1 MANKTFNTRVKNKRD
16 TAANWEA
23 VATTFQ
29 PLDGELIIVDTAAGK
44 TRFKVGRYDTAK
56 GRLLYYNEIPFTDE
70 YLYNDLNESQGKIYD
85 KLKGIDDKSIIEMTL
100 ESVFDNTKFVNY
112 RIGLWQFG
120 KTGFYKLNIPKRG
133 TTATQLFLYAQKIK
147 EDGTTPEDPFSQDN
161 LLRISP
167 LTGDEQVESVF
178 VQVDYTDTDTLTVY
192 KVQFLNVITF
202 PGTININ
209 TYNKTTQKWDFTSV
223 TESSAKW
230 ANNATQVSNA
240 LTLTKGD
247 TTTKFDGS
255 TAQTVEIPTKT
266 SELTND
272 SFVSYTEQALTK
284 DQQNQAKTNLGIDI
298 LTGNT
303 TTVTPTQVKEA
314 ILAGRPIAITY
325 VDNTYGNLTFTS
337 FGYSLENNVVVA
349 NLVAIANGQYI
360 LADLTGIINTKG
372 WGLQTTELGTSTDI
386 ANNYVKYSES
396 QTLTDEQ
403 KATAR
408 TNIGAI
414 SSSEVSSNYLSLDD
428 TQVLTEIQQDNLKDK
443 LGYINNLKVLSN
455 WIEATELLKK
465 KSGHVLVIQD
475 DAHSDGDNIPN
486 IAGDAYPLLLI
497 PARVRSTTQT
507 FHGIDAYGNNYSCS
521 FLYPS
526 YKFNVTKYS
535 MDQQIMKADPT
546 EDMQIATK
554 KYVDSA
560 VGSTKFDIVLTL
572 DTSKNKYVPTQTW
585 DEIKAAL
592 EKSTDV
598 KDYNLIVDGVYWS
611 IERFVPDIASSIP
624 GLYLQARN
632 TYNYKTTTN
641 PNNDEIV
648 TLYKV
653 TTIDYEIGQNI
664 NKVTSTDGA
673 VTPYVENYVNIR
685 KDDTGAFS
693 CFPIH
698 AIEYLFERNLNTIPT
713 LLYDT
718 VYSLDGIE
726 MTNNSISVA
735 YFSAVSNSIYRRFKI
750 TKSTNDAADTV
761 TIDKEII
768 LLDKSDVLTKTNET
782 AFTPTADYQ
791 PATKKYVDDS
801 HVQSDWN
808 QNDETTK
815 DYIKN
820 RICYTKDATE
830 ITVLNSILP
839 FTDMSSSDLT
849 VFNYQDTSSNIKFN
863 EGTTYTVNFDTTSY
877 TCIAFTDDRL
887 SNAVILGNLGIAG
900 MSSATN
906 EPFAII
912 TDNKGDNGLQIVTN
926 LTGTSHNVKI
936 AESHTEIVK
945 LDKKYIP
952 DDIFTNIESI
962 DNKVEDFI
970 NNAQFLAKT
979 DSVGTGSFS
988 FNRETGSTVGEKS
1001 ATFGQNNVASGKY
1014 AFAEGSIN
1022 KATNFASHAEGNST
1036 TASGNA
1042 SHAEGLS
1049 TKATG
1054 ATSHSEGSDTVASG
1068 DYSHAE
1074 GEGTTAEGKWSH
1086 TEGKSTNTKGWAS
1099 HAEGSETVA
1108 QGICSHAEGRFTVAL
1123 GENQH
1128 VEGILNIEDTT
1139 SLHIVGNG
1147 TYTESSGQKTKSN
1160 AHTLDKLGNAWF
1172 AGDVYVGSTSG
1183 TNKDDGS
1190 KKLATEEYVD
1200 GQMTTINNQL
1210 GGLTGA
1216 MHFIGKAAVD
1226 ITDGSTTDPQIA
1238 NYTTKEKGDVILGKD
1253 DHKEFVW
1260 NGAIWEELGDE
1271 GSYALKTTTINGKA
1285 LSYNITLTASDV
1297 GAASASTIE
1306 TMQAAIDS
1314 KPSAADAV
1322 YTATAESTDGV
1333 AYTAIVSGID
1343 SLTVGASFIM
1353 IPNKASTSKAPTLN
1367 VNGLGAKPIRRRLSS
1382 LTTSLQQ
1389 GYSTNWIALNK
1400 PFTVVYDGTAWVI
1413 EGLTKTDGADVYGA
1427 VAQATADAKGNNIA
1441 DTYATIAMLQ
1451 SLLPKVTTITLTSN
1465 WVGDASP
1472 YYQDIALSCVTETSI
1487 VDLQPTPEQLNS
1499 WQDDG
1504 LAFTT
1509 LSGNGTVRVYVAGGK
1524 PSSAISVQVRVQEV
1538 TVI

>member
-29 PLDGELIIVDTAAGK
+29 PLDGELIIVDTSAGK

-56 GRLLYYNEIPFTDE
+56 GRLLYYNEIPFADE

-100 ESVFDNTKFVNY
+100 ESVFDNTKFINY
-112 RIGLWQFG
+112 RIGLWQFP
-120 KTGFYKLNIPKRG
+120 KTGFYKLNISKRG
-133 TTATQLFLYAQKIK
+133 TTATQLMLYAQKTK

-167 LTGDEQVESVF
+167 LTGDKQVESVF

-192 KVQFLNVITF
+192 KVQFLNVMTF

-272 SFVSYTEQALTK
+272 SNFTTQTDLDNLTNTVVSYNAQ
-284 DQQNQAKTNLGIDI
+284 
-298 LTGNT
+298 
-303 TTVTPTQVKEA
+303 
-314 ILAGRPIAITY
+314 
-325 VDNTYGNLTFTS
+325 
-337 FGYSLENNVVVA
+337 EN
-349 NLVAIANGQYI
+349 I
-360 LADLTGIINTKG
+360 
-372 WGLQTTELGTSTDI
+372 
-386 ANNYVKYSES
+386 
-396 QTLTDEQ
+396 TDEQ

-414 SSSEVSSNYLSLDD
+414 SSSEL
-428 TQVLTEIQQDNLKDK
+428 
-443 LGYINNLKVLSN
+443 
-455 WIEATELLKK
+455 
-465 KSGHVLVIQD
+465 
-475 DAHSDGDNIPN
+475 
-486 IAGDAYPLLLI
+486 
-497 PARVRSTTQT
+497 
-507 FHGIDAYGNNYSCS
+507 
-521 FLYPS
+521 
-526 YKFNVTKYS
+526 
-535 MDQQIMKADPT
+535 
-546 EDMQIATK
+546 
-554 KYVDSA
+554 
-560 VGSTKFDIVLTL
+560 
-572 DTSKNKYVPTQTW
+572 
-585 DEIKAAL
+585 
-592 EKSTDV
+592 
-598 KDYNLIVDGVYWS
+598 
-611 IERFVPDIASSIP
+611 
-624 GLYLQARN
+624 
-632 TYNYKTTTN
+632 
-641 PNNDEIV
+641 
-648 TLYKV
+648 
-653 TTIDYEIGQNI
+653 
-664 NKVTSTDGA
+664 
-673 VTPYVENYVNIR
+673 
-685 KDDTGAFS
+685 
-693 CFPIH
+693 
-698 AIEYLFERNLNTIPT
+698 
-713 LLYDT
+713 
-718 VYSLDGIE
+718 
-726 MTNNSISVA
+726 
-735 YFSAVSNSIYRRFKI
+735 
-750 TKSTNDAADTV
+750 
-761 TIDKEII
+761 
-768 LLDKSDVLTKTNET
+768 
-782 AFTPTADYQ
+782 
-791 PATKKYVDDS
+791 
-801 HVQSDWN
+801 VQSDWN
-808 QNDETTK
+808 QNDTTAK

-820 RICYTKDATE
+820 KSLEVPYWEEFGTWTTTYSSFEDDHYLAINAANAILCLEVNNTRFENLTYTSGSYGSFTLGDIDTIGVKISNSGMGSSTNSLTVSETMFPDGVTSAHIYRKSLKKLPMDALPNE
-830 ITVLNSILP
+830 IDWVKTIDGDSIVTTSNRQYVLSNSYLGAITISADNASPKFDGTVRSAMLYKQ
-839 FTDMSSSDLT
+839 SSSYAMPPSVSL
-849 VFNYQDTSSNIKFN
+849 
-863 EGTTYTVNFDTTSY
+863 
-877 TCIAFTDDRL
+877 
-887 SNAVILGNLGIAG
+887 
-900 MSSATN
+900 
-906 EPFAII
+906 
-912 TDNKGDNGLQIVTN
+912 NGF
-926 LTGTSHNVKI
+926 TGTSTLTLEHPDYKDTYVTADEMPYGSTLVGTDFGGKPVLLNPRRPIATSITSSSTNRQYAGAKAVYDYVNDKI
-936 AESHTEIVK
+936 PNNSNIVNGKTTGSLVMINASDGDIMFSPGKNSFSGGEGTLASGSASHTEG
-945 LDKKYIP
+945 YY
-952 DDIFTNIESI
+952 TS
-962 DNKVEDFI
+962 
-970 NNAQFLAKT
+970 AQ
-979 DSVGTGSFS
+979 
-988 FNRETGSTVGEKS
+988 
-1001 ATFGQNNVASGKY
+1001 
-1014 AFAEGSIN
+1014 
-1022 KATNFASHAEGNST
+1022 
-1036 TASGNA
+1036 
-1042 SHAEGLS
+1042 
-1049 TKATG
+1049 
-1054 ATSHSEGSDTVASG
+1054 G

-1074 GEGTTAEGKWSH
+1074 GSTSIASGEAAHAEGGGSVAVGKNSHAEGTNCRASGE
-1086 TEGKSTNTKGWAS
+1086 AS
-1099 HAEGSETVA
+1099 HAEGKGTDANS
-1108 QGICSHAEGRFTVAL
+1108 G
-1123 GENQH
+1123 QH
-1128 VEGILNIEDTT
+1128 VQGKYNVEDR
-1139 SLHIVGNG
+1139 LGKYAHIVGNG
-1147 TYTESSGQKTKSN
+1147 TNTDTQSN
-1160 AHTLDKLGNAWF
+1160 AHTLDWSGNAWF

-1200 GQMTTINNQL
+1200 DQMTTINYQL

-1333 AYTAIVSGID
+1333 AYTATVSGID

-1451 SLLPKVTTITLTSN
+1451 SMLPKVTTITLTSN

-1504 LAFTT
+1504 IAFTT

>member
-161 LLRISP
+161 LLRTSP
-167 LTGDEQVESVF
+167 LTGDKQVESVF

-349 NLVAIANGQYI
+349 NLVATSNGQYI

-372 WGLQTTELGTSTDI
+372 WVLQTTELGTSTDI

-414 SSSEVSSNYLSLDD
+414 SSSD
-428 TQVLTEIQQDNLKDK
+428 
-443 LGYINNLKVLSN
+443 
-455 WIEATELLKK
+455 
-465 KSGHVLVIQD
+465 LV
-475 DAHSDGDNIPN
+475 
-486 IAGDAYPLLLI
+486 
-497 PARVRSTTQT
+497 
-507 FHGIDAYGNNYSCS
+507 
-521 FLYPS
+521 
-526 YKFNVTKYS
+526 
-535 MDQQIMKADPT
+535 
-546 EDMQIATK
+546 
-554 KYVDSA
+554 
-560 VGSTKFDIVLTL
+560 
-572 DTSKNKYVPTQTW
+572 
-585 DEIKAAL
+585 
-592 EKSTDV
+592 
-598 KDYNLIVDGVYWS
+598 
-611 IERFVPDIASSIP
+611 
-624 GLYLQARN
+624 
-632 TYNYKTTTN
+632 
-641 PNNDEIV
+641 
-648 TLYKV
+648 
-653 TTIDYEIGQNI
+653 
-664 NKVTSTDGA
+664 
-673 VTPYVENYVNIR
+673 
-685 KDDTGAFS
+685 
-693 CFPIH
+693 
-698 AIEYLFERNLNTIPT
+698 
-713 LLYDT
+713 
-718 VYSLDGIE
+718 
-726 MTNNSISVA
+726 
-735 YFSAVSNSIYRRFKI
+735 
-750 TKSTNDAADTV
+750 
-761 TIDKEII
+761 
-768 LLDKSDVLTKTNET
+768 
-782 AFTPTADYQ
+782 Q
-791 PATKKYVDDS
+791 P
-801 HVQSDWN
+801 DWN
-808 QNDETTK
+808 QNDETAK

-830 ITVLNSILP
+830 ITILNSILP
-839 FTDMSSSDLT
+839 FTDISRSGLT
-849 VFNYQDTSSNIKFN
+849 VFSYQDTSSNIKFN

-877 TCIAFTDDRL
+877 TCIAFTDARL

-952 DDIFTNIESI
+952 DDIFINIENI
-962 DNKVEDFI
+962 DNKVKDFI
-970 NNAQFLAKT
+970 NNTQFLTKT

-988 FNRETGSTVGEKS
+988 FNRETGSTVGKNS
-1001 ATFGQNNVASGKY
+1001 ATFGLNNIASGDN
-1014 AFAEGSIN
+1014 AFAEGAIN
-1022 KATNFASHAEGNST
+1022 KAT
-1036 TASGNA
+1036 
-1042 SHAEGLS
+1042 
-1049 TKATG
+1049 
-1054 ATSHSEGSDTVASG
+1054 
-1068 DYSHAE
+1068 
-1074 GEGTTAEGKWSH
+1074 
-1086 TEGKSTNTKGWAS
+1086 GWAS
-1099 HAEGSETVA
+1099 HAEGNATTASGNDAHAEGSGTKATGASSHAEGLDTIASGNYSHTEGENTTAENEWSHAEGKDTNTKGLASHAEGIKTIA
-1108 QGICSHAEGRFTVAL
+1108 QGNFSHAEGRFTVAL

-1172 AGDVYVGSTSG
+1172 AGNVYVGSTSG

-1190 KKLATEEYVD
+1190 KKLATEEYV
-1200 GQMTTINNQL
+1200 NN
-1210 GGLTGA
+1210 
-1216 MHFIGKAAVD
+1216 
-1226 ITDGSTTDPQIA
+1226 
-1238 NYTTKEKGDVILGKD
+1238 
-1253 DHKEFVW
+1253 
-1260 NGAIWEELGDE
+1260 
-1271 GSYALKTTTINGKA
+1271 KTTTITVDDTLSDTSTNPVQNKVVKA
-1285 LSYNITLTASDV
+1285 AIDDLQAS
-1297 GAASASTIE
+1297 
-1306 TMQAAIDS
+1306 IDS

-1333 AYTAIVSGID
+1333 AYTATVSGID

-1487 VDLQPTPEQLNS
+1487 VDLQPTPEQLNY

>member
-1 MANKTFNTRVKNKRD
+1 MENKTFNTRVKNKRD

-133 TTATQLFLYAQKIK
+133 TTATQLMLYAQKTK

-167 LTGDEQVESVF
+167 LNGDKQVESVF

-255 TAQTVEIPTKT
+255 TAQAVSIPTKT

-272 SFVSYTEQALTK
+272 SNFTTQTDLDNLTNTVVSYSAQ
-284 DQQNQAKTNLGIDI
+284 
-298 LTGNT
+298 
-303 TTVTPTQVKEA
+303 
-314 ILAGRPIAITY
+314 
-325 VDNTYGNLTFTS
+325 
-337 FGYSLENNVVVA
+337 EN
-349 NLVAIANGQYI
+349 I
-360 LADLTGIINTKG
+360 
-372 WGLQTTELGTSTDI
+372 
-386 ANNYVKYSES
+386 
-396 QTLTDEQ
+396 TDEQ

-414 SSSEVSSNYLSLDD
+414 SSSD
-428 TQVLTEIQQDNLKDK
+428 
-443 LGYINNLKVLSN
+443 
-455 WIEATELLKK
+455 
-465 KSGHVLVIQD
+465 LV
-475 DAHSDGDNIPN
+475 
-486 IAGDAYPLLLI
+486 
-497 PARVRSTTQT
+497 
-507 FHGIDAYGNNYSCS
+507 
-521 FLYPS
+521 
-526 YKFNVTKYS
+526 
-535 MDQQIMKADPT
+535 
-546 EDMQIATK
+546 
-554 KYVDSA
+554 
-560 VGSTKFDIVLTL
+560 
-572 DTSKNKYVPTQTW
+572 
-585 DEIKAAL
+585 
-592 EKSTDV
+592 
-598 KDYNLIVDGVYWS
+598 
-611 IERFVPDIASSIP
+611 
-624 GLYLQARN
+624 
-632 TYNYKTTTN
+632 
-641 PNNDEIV
+641 
-648 TLYKV
+648 
-653 TTIDYEIGQNI
+653 
-664 NKVTSTDGA
+664 
-673 VTPYVENYVNIR
+673 
-685 KDDTGAFS
+685 
-693 CFPIH
+693 
-698 AIEYLFERNLNTIPT
+698 
-713 LLYDT
+713 
-718 VYSLDGIE
+718 
-726 MTNNSISVA
+726 
-735 YFSAVSNSIYRRFKI
+735 
-750 TKSTNDAADTV
+750 
-761 TIDKEII
+761 
-768 LLDKSDVLTKTNET
+768 
-782 AFTPTADYQ
+782 Q
-791 PATKKYVDDS
+791 P
-801 HVQSDWN
+801 DWN
-808 QNDETTK
+808 QNDETAK

-839 FTDMSSSDLT
+839 FTDISSSGLT
-849 VFNYQDTSSNIKFN
+849 VFSYQDTSSNIKFN

-952 DDIFTNIESI
+952 DDIFINIENI

-970 NNAQFLAKT
+970 NNTQFLTKT

-988 FNRETGSTVGEKS
+988 FNRETGSTVGKNS
-1001 ATFGQNNVASGKY
+1001 ATFGLNNIASGDN
-1014 AFAEGSIN
+1014 AFAEGAIN
-1022 KATNFASHAEGNST
+1022 KATGLASHAEGIKT
-1036 TASGNA
+1036 I
-1042 SHAEGLS
+1042 
-1049 TKATG
+1049 
-1054 ATSHSEGSDTVASG
+1054 
-1068 DYSHAE
+1068 
-1074 GEGTTAEGKWSH
+1074 
-1086 TEGKSTNTKGWAS
+1086 
-1099 HAEGSETVA
+1099 A
-1108 QGICSHAEGRFTVAL
+1108 QGNFSHAEGRFTVAL

-1172 AGDVYVGSTSG
+1172 AGNVYVGSTSG

-1190 KKLATEEYVD
+1190 KKLATEEYV
-1200 GQMTTINNQL
+1200 NN
-1210 GGLTGA
+1210 
-1216 MHFIGKAAVD
+1216 
-1226 ITDGSTTDPQIA
+1226 
-1238 NYTTKEKGDVILGKD
+1238 
-1253 DHKEFVW
+1253 
-1260 NGAIWEELGDE
+1260 
-1271 GSYALKTTTINGKA
+1271 KTTTITVDDTLSDTSTNPVQNKVVKA
-1285 LSYNITLTASDV
+1285 AIDDLQAS
-1297 GAASASTIE
+1297 
-1306 TMQAAIDS
+1306 IDS

-1322 YTATAESTDGV
+1322 YTATAASTDGV
-1333 AYTAIVSGID
+1333 AYTATVSGID

-1382 LTTSLQQ
+1382 LTTNLQQ

-1504 LAFTT
+1504 IAFTT

>member
-167 LTGDEQVESVF
+167 LTGDKQVESVF

-303 TTVTPTQVKEA
+303 TTVTPAQVKEA

-325 VDNTYGNLTFTS
+325 TDTTYGNLTFTS

-349 NLVAIANGQYI
+349 NLVATANHQYI
-360 LADLTGIINTKG
+360 LADLTGIINTND
-372 WGLQTTELGTSTDI
+372 WTLQTTELGTSTDI

-396 QTLTDEQ
+396 QTLTNEQ
-403 KATAR
+403 KAQAR
-408 TNIGAI
+408 TNIGANFEPFKVTLSRTYGKPYLDKTPKEIYDAYTAGKYVYLKGNSLLPLTSAEDFGNGKYTI
-414 SSSEVSSNYLSLDD
+414 SFSGTSKVSENYNIQVTSFSVINVTSDYSGQWIEDYKYNIDAKVLELNYNISTNEVSGSNPYNS
-428 TQVLTEIQQDNLKDK
+428 IAK
-443 LGYINNLKVLSN
+443 LN
-455 WIEATELLKK
+455 A
-465 KSGHVLVIQD
+465 
-475 DAHSDGDNIPN
+475 SDQ
-486 IAGDAYPLLLI
+486 IAVVQL
-497 PARVRSTTQT
+497 
-507 FHGIDAYGNNYSCS
+507 
-521 FLYPS
+521 
-526 YKFNVTKYS
+526 NVTNANNKLYLN
-535 MDQQIMKADPT
+535 
-546 EDMQIATK
+546 QIATIDNNTFIFQAF
-554 KYVDSA
+554 VD
-560 VGSTKFDIVLTL
+560 GNEMLTL
-572 DTSKNKYVPTQTW
+572 IIASNSMQIQALPIINENNIKN
-585 DEIKAAL
+585 
-592 EKSTDV
+592 
-598 KDYNLIVDGVYWS
+598 IVDQSYVAFYTEQALS
-611 IERFVPDIASSIP
+611 DKEKK
-624 GLYLQARN
+624 QAR
-632 TYNYKTTTN
+632 
-641 PNNDEIV
+641 D
-648 TLYKV
+648 
-653 TTIDYEIGQNI
+653 NI
-664 NKVTSTDGA
+664 GA
-673 VTPYVENYVNIR
+673 V
-685 KDDTGAFS
+685 S
-693 CFPIH
+693 
-698 AIEYLFERNLNTIPT
+698 
-713 LLYDT
+713 
-718 VYSLDGIE
+718 S
-726 MTNNSISVA
+726 
-735 YFSAVSNSIYRRFKI
+735 
-750 TKSTNDAADTV
+750 
-761 TIDKEII
+761 
-768 LLDKSDVLTKTNET
+768 SDL
-782 AFTPTADYQ
+782 
-791 PATKKYVDDS
+791 
-801 HVQSDWN
+801 VQSDWN
-808 QNDETTK
+808 QNDTTAK

-830 ITVLNSILP
+830 TIVLNSTLS
-839 FTDMSSSDLT
+839 FTDISQQDKT
-849 VFNYQDTSSNIKFN
+849 VFSYQDTSSSIKFN
-863 EGTTYTVNFDTTSY
+863 EGTVYNVNFDSISY
-877 TCIAFTDDRL
+877 SCIAFT
-887 SNAVILGNLGIAG
+887 NTNIPNCVILGNLGVVSEL
-900 MSSATN
+900 SSATN
-906 EPFAII
+906 EPFVMV
-912 TDNKGDNGLQIVTN
+912 TDSKGSQGLQILTN
-926 LTGTSHNVKI
+926 LTGISHSVKI
-936 AESHTEIVK
+936 TEIHTEIIK

-952 DDIFTNIESI
+952 DDIFTSIENI

-970 NNAQFLAKT
+970 NNTQFLTKT

-988 FNRETGSTVGEKS
+988 FNRETGSTVGENS
-1001 ATFGQNNVASGKY
+1001 ATFGLNNIASGNN
-1014 AFAEGSIN
+1014 AFAEGAIN
-1022 KATNFASHAEGNST
+1022 KATGLNSHAEGNAT

-1042 SHAEGLS
+1042 AHAEGSSTKATGDKSHAEGL
-1049 TKATG
+1049 
-1054 ATSHSEGSDTVASG
+1054 DTIASG
-1068 DYSHAE
+1068 NYSHTEGENTTAENKWSHAEGKDTNTKGLASHAEGIKTIAQGNYSHAE
-1074 GEGTTAEGKWSH
+1074 GRDT
-1086 TEGKSTNTKGWAS
+1086 
-1099 HAEGSETVA
+1099 
-1108 QGICSHAEGRFTVAL
+1108 IAL

-1128 VEGILNIEDTT
+1128 VEGMLNIGDET

-1147 TYTESSGQKTKSN
+1147 TYSTMTKPDTRSN
-1160 AHTLDKLGNAWF
+1160 AYTLDRLGNAWF
-1172 AGDVYVGSTSG
+1172 AGNVYVSSTSG

-1285 LSYNITLTASDV
+1285 LSDNITLTASDV

-1333 AYTAIVSGID
+1333 AYTATVSGID

-1504 LAFTT
+1504 IAFTT
-1509 LSGNGTVRVYVAGGK
+1509 LSGNDTVRVYVAGGK

>member
-56 GRLLYYNEIPFTDE
+56 GRLLYYNEIPFADE

-100 ESVFDNTKFVNY
+100 ESVYGNTKFVNY
-112 RIGLWQFG
+112 RIGLWQFP
-120 KTGFYKLNIPKRG
+120 KTGFYKLNISKRG
-133 TTATQLFLYAQKIK
+133 TTATQLFLYAQKTK

-167 LTGDEQVESVF
+167 LTGDKQVESVF

-192 KVQFLNVITF
+192 KVQFLNVMTF

-255 TAQTVEIPTKT
+255 TAQTVSIPTKT

-272 SFVSYTEQALTK
+272 SNFTTQTDLDNLTNTVVSYSAQ
-284 DQQNQAKTNLGIDI
+284 
-298 LTGNT
+298 
-303 TTVTPTQVKEA
+303 
-314 ILAGRPIAITY
+314 
-325 VDNTYGNLTFTS
+325 
-337 FGYSLENNVVVA
+337 EN
-349 NLVAIANGQYI
+349 I
-360 LADLTGIINTKG
+360 
-372 WGLQTTELGTSTDI
+372 
-386 ANNYVKYSES
+386 
-396 QTLTDEQ
+396 TDEQ
-403 KATAR
+403 KAQAR

-414 SSSEVSSNYLSLDD
+414 SSSEL
-428 TQVLTEIQQDNLKDK
+428 
-443 LGYINNLKVLSN
+443 
-455 WIEATELLKK
+455 
-465 KSGHVLVIQD
+465 
-475 DAHSDGDNIPN
+475 
-486 IAGDAYPLLLI
+486 
-497 PARVRSTTQT
+497 
-507 FHGIDAYGNNYSCS
+507 
-521 FLYPS
+521 
-526 YKFNVTKYS
+526 
-535 MDQQIMKADPT
+535 
-546 EDMQIATK
+546 
-554 KYVDSA
+554 
-560 VGSTKFDIVLTL
+560 
-572 DTSKNKYVPTQTW
+572 
-585 DEIKAAL
+585 
-592 EKSTDV
+592 
-598 KDYNLIVDGVYWS
+598 
-611 IERFVPDIASSIP
+611 
-624 GLYLQARN
+624 
-632 TYNYKTTTN
+632 
-641 PNNDEIV
+641 
-648 TLYKV
+648 
-653 TTIDYEIGQNI
+653 
-664 NKVTSTDGA
+664 
-673 VTPYVENYVNIR
+673 
-685 KDDTGAFS
+685 
-693 CFPIH
+693 
-698 AIEYLFERNLNTIPT
+698 
-713 LLYDT
+713 
-718 VYSLDGIE
+718 
-726 MTNNSISVA
+726 
-735 YFSAVSNSIYRRFKI
+735 
-750 TKSTNDAADTV
+750 
-761 TIDKEII
+761 
-768 LLDKSDVLTKTNET
+768 
-782 AFTPTADYQ
+782 
-791 PATKKYVDDS
+791 
-801 HVQSDWN
+801 VQSDWN
-808 QNDETTK
+808 QNDETAK

-820 RICYTKDATE
+820 KSLEVPYWEEFGTWTTTYNSFNDNGYLAQNASNVTLCLEVNNTRFENLTYTSGSYGSFTLGDIDTIGVKISNSGMGSSTNSLTVSETMFPDGVTSAHIYRKSLKKLPMDALPNE
-830 ITVLNSILP
+830 IDWVKTIDGDSIVTTSNRQYVLSNSYLGAITISADNASPKFDGTVRSAMLYKQ
-839 FTDMSSSDLT
+839 SSSYAMPPSVSL
-849 VFNYQDTSSNIKFN
+849 
-863 EGTTYTVNFDTTSY
+863 
-877 TCIAFTDDRL
+877 
-887 SNAVILGNLGIAG
+887 
-900 MSSATN
+900 
-906 EPFAII
+906 
-912 TDNKGDNGLQIVTN
+912 NGF
-926 LTGTSHNVKI
+926 TGTSTLTLEHPDYKDTYVTADEMPYGSTLVGTDFSGKPVLLNPRRPIATSITSSSTNRQYAGAKAVYDYVNDKI
-936 AESHTEIVK
+936 PNNSNIVNGKTTGSLVMINASDGDIMFSPGKNSFSGGEGTLASGSASHTEG
-945 LDKKYIP
+945 YY
-952 DDIFTNIESI
+952 TS
-962 DNKVEDFI
+962 
-970 NNAQFLAKT
+970 AQ
-979 DSVGTGSFS
+979 
-988 FNRETGSTVGEKS
+988 
-1001 ATFGQNNVASGKY
+1001 
-1014 AFAEGSIN
+1014 
-1022 KATNFASHAEGNST
+1022 
-1036 TASGNA
+1036 
-1042 SHAEGLS
+1042 
-1049 TKATG
+1049 
-1054 ATSHSEGSDTVASG
+1054 G

-1074 GEGTTAEGKWSH
+1074 GSTSIASGEAAHAEGGGSVAVGKNSHAEGTNCRASGE
-1086 TEGKSTNTKGWAS
+1086 AS
-1099 HAEGSETVA
+1099 HAEGKGTDANS
-1108 QGICSHAEGRFTVAL
+1108 G
-1123 GENQH
+1123 QH
-1128 VEGILNIEDTT
+1128 VQGKYNVEDR
-1139 SLHIVGNG
+1139 LGKYAHIVGNG
-1147 TYTESSGQKTKSN
+1147 TNTDTQSN
-1160 AHTLDKLGNAWF
+1160 AHTLDWSGNAWF

-1285 LSYNITLTASDV
+1285 LSDNITLTASDV

-1322 YTATAESTDGV
+1322 YTATAASTDGV
-1333 AYTAIVSGID
+1333 AYTATVSGID

>member
-1 MANKTFNTRVKNKRD
+1 MANKTFNTRIKNKRD

-100 ESVFDNTKFVNY
+100 EHSTGTAALKHY
-112 RIGLWQFG
+112 SIGIWQFP
-120 KTGFYKLNIPKRG
+120 KTGFYKIKLSQLGTNI
-133 TTATQLFLYAQKIK
+133 TFLHLYARKTK
-147 EDGTTPEDPFSQDN
+147 DDGTLPEEDFSNDN
-161 LLRISP
+161 LVMTSGAG
-167 LTGDEQVESVF
+167 GDGQLEYIYVLA
-178 VQVDYTDTDTLTVY
+178 DYLDTDSLTAY
-192 KVQFLNVITF
+192 KIQFLNPILRQGITWV
-202 PGTININ
+202 N
-209 TYNKTTQKWDFTSV
+209 TYDKTTQKWSFI
-223 TESSAKW
+223 SA
-230 ANNATQVSNA
+230 ANVNAKNVSNT

-247 TTTKFDGS
+247 TTTIYNGS
-255 TAQTVEIPTKT
+255 VAREVSIPTKI

-272 SFVSYTEQALTK
+272 SNFTTQTDLDNLTNTVVSYNAQ
-284 DQQNQAKTNLGIDI
+284 
-298 LTGNT
+298 
-303 TTVTPTQVKEA
+303 
-314 ILAGRPIAITY
+314 
-325 VDNTYGNLTFTS
+325 
-337 FGYSLENNVVVA
+337 EN
-349 NLVAIANGQYI
+349 I
-360 LADLTGIINTKG
+360 
-372 WGLQTTELGTSTDI
+372 
-386 ANNYVKYSES
+386 
-396 QTLTDEQ
+396 TDEQ
-403 KATAR
+403 KSQAR

-414 SSSEVSSNYLSLDD
+414 SSSEL
-428 TQVLTEIQQDNLKDK
+428 
-443 LGYINNLKVLSN
+443 
-455 WIEATELLKK
+455 
-465 KSGHVLVIQD
+465 
-475 DAHSDGDNIPN
+475 
-486 IAGDAYPLLLI
+486 
-497 PARVRSTTQT
+497 
-507 FHGIDAYGNNYSCS
+507 
-521 FLYPS
+521 
-526 YKFNVTKYS
+526 
-535 MDQQIMKADPT
+535 
-546 EDMQIATK
+546 
-554 KYVDSA
+554 
-560 VGSTKFDIVLTL
+560 
-572 DTSKNKYVPTQTW
+572 
-585 DEIKAAL
+585 
-592 EKSTDV
+592 
-598 KDYNLIVDGVYWS
+598 
-611 IERFVPDIASSIP
+611 
-624 GLYLQARN
+624 
-632 TYNYKTTTN
+632 
-641 PNNDEIV
+641 
-648 TLYKV
+648 
-653 TTIDYEIGQNI
+653 
-664 NKVTSTDGA
+664 
-673 VTPYVENYVNIR
+673 
-685 KDDTGAFS
+685 
-693 CFPIH
+693 
-698 AIEYLFERNLNTIPT
+698 
-713 LLYDT
+713 
-718 VYSLDGIE
+718 
-726 MTNNSISVA
+726 
-735 YFSAVSNSIYRRFKI
+735 
-750 TKSTNDAADTV
+750 
-761 TIDKEII
+761 
-768 LLDKSDVLTKTNET
+768 
-782 AFTPTADYQ
+782 
-791 PATKKYVDDS
+791 
-801 HVQSDWN
+801 VQSDWN
-808 QNDETTK
+808 QNDETAK

-839 FTDMSSSDLT
+839 FTDISSSGLT
-849 VFNYQDTSSNIKFN
+849 VFSYQDTSSNIKFN

-906 EPFAII
+906 EPFAIV

-936 AESHTEIVK
+936 AESYTEIVK

-952 DDIFTNIESI
+952 DDIFINIENI

-970 NNAQFLAKT
+970 NNTQFLTKT

-988 FNRETGSTVGEKS
+988 FNRETGSTVGKNS
-1001 ATFGQNNVASGKY
+1001 ATFGLNNIASGDN
-1014 AFAEGSIN
+1014 AFAEGAIN
-1022 KATNFASHAEGNST
+1022 KAT
-1036 TASGNA
+1036 
-1042 SHAEGLS
+1042 
-1049 TKATG
+1049 
-1054 ATSHSEGSDTVASG
+1054 
-1068 DYSHAE
+1068 
-1074 GEGTTAEGKWSH
+1074 
-1086 TEGKSTNTKGWAS
+1086 GWAS
-1099 HAEGSETVA
+1099 HAEGNVTTASGNDAHAEGSGTKATGASSHAEGLDTIASGNYSHTEGENTTAENKWSHAEGKDTNTKGLASHAEGIKTIA
-1108 QGICSHAEGRFTVAL
+1108 QGNFSHAEGRFTVAL

-1172 AGDVYVGSTSG
+1172 AGNVYVGSTSG

-1190 KKLATEEYVD
+1190 KKLATEEYV
-1200 GQMTTINNQL
+1200 NN
-1210 GGLTGA
+1210 
-1216 MHFIGKAAVD
+1216 
-1226 ITDGSTTDPQIA
+1226 
-1238 NYTTKEKGDVILGKD
+1238 
-1253 DHKEFVW
+1253 
-1260 NGAIWEELGDE
+1260 
-1271 GSYALKTTTINGKA
+1271 KTTTITVDDTLSDTSTNPVQNKVVKA
-1285 LSYNITLTASDV
+1285 AIDDLQAS
-1297 GAASASTIE
+1297 
-1306 TMQAAIDS
+1306 IDS

-1322 YTATAESTDGV
+1322 YTATAASTDGV
-1333 AYTAIVSGID
+1333 AYTATVSGID

-1504 LAFTT
+1504 IAFTT

>member
-100 ESVFDNTKFVNY
+100 EPAGGNGATELY
-112 RIGLWQFG
+112 RVGLWQFPQS
-120 KTGFYKLNIPKRG
+120 GFYKIKFSVP
-133 TTATQLFLYAQKIK
+133 ATSATLFQVFARETG
-147 EDGTTPEDPFSQDN
+147 EDGTTNEDFSTSQLKIYAGLGGDAQTPYIFVLADYLDN
-161 LLRISP
+161 DSF
-167 LTGDEQVESVF
+167 TS
-178 VQVDYTDTDTLTVY
+178 YH
-192 KVQFLNVITF
+192 VQFLNV
-202 PGTININ
+202 GKNLGQVYIN
-209 TYNKTTQKWDFTSV
+209 TYDKSTQKWSYV
-223 TESSAKW
+223 CQQVVK
-230 ANNATQVSNA
+230 ANKVSNA

-272 SFVSYTEQALTK
+272 SNFTTQTDLDNLTNTVVSYNAQ
-284 DQQNQAKTNLGIDI
+284 
-298 LTGNT
+298 
-303 TTVTPTQVKEA
+303 
-314 ILAGRPIAITY
+314 
-325 VDNTYGNLTFTS
+325 
-337 FGYSLENNVVVA
+337 EN
-349 NLVAIANGQYI
+349 I
-360 LADLTGIINTKG
+360 
-372 WGLQTTELGTSTDI
+372 
-386 ANNYVKYSES
+386 
-396 QTLTDEQ
+396 TDEQ

-428 TQVLTEIQQDNLKDK
+428 TQELTEIQQYALRDK
-443 LGYINNLKVLSN
+443 LDYINNLKVLSSLV
-455 WIEATELLKK
+455 EATEQCKK
-465 KSGHVLVIQD
+465 GSGHVLVIQD
-475 DAHSDGDNIPN
+475 GAHSDGDIIPN

-497 PARVRSTTQT
+497 PARVRGTTQT

-526 YKFNVTKYS
+526 YKFSVTKYS
-535 MDQQIMKADPT
+535 MDQQTMNADPT

-560 VGSTKFDIVLTL
+560 VGPTKFDIVLTL

-698 AIEYLFERNLNTIPT
+698 AIEYLFKRDLNIIPT

-726 MTNNSISVA
+726 MTNNDISVA

-791 PATKKYVDDS
+791 PATKKYVDD
-801 HVQSDWN
+801 N
-808 QNDETTK
+808 KTT
-815 DYIKN
+815 
-820 RICYTKDATE
+820 
-830 ITVLNSILP
+830 ITVDDALS
-839 FTDMSSSDLT
+839 
-849 VFNYQDTSSNIKFN
+849 DTS
-863 EGTTYTVNFDTTSY
+863 
-877 TCIAFTDDRL
+877 
-887 SNAVILGNLGIAG
+887 
-900 MSSATN
+900 TN
-906 EPFAII
+906 PVQ
-912 TDNKGDNGLQIVTN
+912 NKV
-926 LTGTSHNVKI
+926 VK
-936 AESHTEIVK
+936 AA
-945 LDKKYIP
+945 
-952 DDIFTNIESI
+952 I
-962 DNKVEDFI
+962 DNKTEDFKIVATLDSSNNITLDKTYDEIKAAVEADKNVYIWQTNNKYCYIASI
-970 NNAQFLAKT
+970 NNNIVF
-979 DSVGTGSFS
+979 GSELIS
-988 FNRETGSTVGEKS
+988 
-1001 ATFGQNNVASGKY
+1001 
-1014 AFAEGSIN
+1014 
-1022 KATNFASHAEGNST
+1022 
-1036 TASGNA
+1036 
-1042 SHAEGLS
+1042 
-1049 TKATG
+1049 
-1054 ATSHSEGSDTVASG
+1054 
-1068 DYSHAE
+1068 
-1074 GEGTTAEGKWSH
+1074 
-1086 TEGKSTNTKGWAS
+1086 STNTYDSITGVYIIVNNTS
-1099 HAEGSETVA
+1099 VRVSEILVPSL
-1108 QGICSHAEGRFTVAL
+1108 QYI
-1123 GENQH
+1123 ENQI
-1128 VEGILNIEDTT
+1128 EGIPLPDAELSTT
-1139 SLHIVGNG
+1139 SENPVQNKVI
-1147 TYTESSGQKTKSN
+1147 TTEIQ
-1160 AHTLDKLGNAWF
+1160 A
-1172 AGDVYVGSTSG
+1172 
-1183 TNKDDGS
+1183 
-1190 KKLATEEYVD
+1190 
-1200 GQMTTINNQL
+1200 INNKL
-1210 GGLTGA
+1210 SGLTGA

-1260 NGAIWEELGDE
+1260 NGATWEELGDE

-1285 LSYNITLTASDV
+1285 LSGNITLTAADV

-1322 YTATAESTDGV
+1322 YTATAASTDGV
-1333 AYTAIVSGID
+1333 AYTATVSGID

-1504 LAFTT
+1504 IAFTT